1 MSLSVPAQSS
11 CPLNKTRSS
20 KTLPDLKR
28 LKLALGLFLGITTGL
43 CAQTSVTTQHNDIG
57 RTGANTSET
66 ILTPSNVNAS
76 TFGKLF
82 SQSVD
87 GYVYAQPLYLPG
99 VKMGTGT
106 AQAGTTHNVVFVA
119 TEHCSVYAFDADTNG
134 GANAS
139 PLWHITLLDAAHG
152 AASCAT
158 TVPNGDVDTGDIVPE
173 IGITGTPVIDPASQ
187 TIYVVGKTKE
197 NGSYVQ
203 RLHALDITSGN
214 EKFGGPVVLSG
225 SVAGTGNGSSGGTL
239 NWDALWENN
248 RAGLLFLNGIVYI
261 GFAAHGDNGP
271 WHGWLLAY
279 NATTLK
285 QTSAY
290 CASPNGTGAGMWMSG
305 SGLAADLVTAPYGRM
320 FVATGN
326 GSFDAKTPNTN
337 NMDYGDSHLRLD
349 LTGGVLTVKDSFT
362 PQNQASLNSA
372 DMDVAAG
379 GVLVLPDQSSGGHT
393 HLLLQLGKEGK
404 IYLVDRDSMTG
415 FNTPTD
421 KIVQE
426 VAGETGSG
434 LWGMPAY
441 WNGNVYIW
449 GHSDYLKAFSFAGGV
464 LSQTPTSTSTI
475 QANGGYS
482 PTPSV
487 SANGTTNGIVW
498 TIASDIN
505 PEILDAFDASNVA
518 THLYSSSTNSSRDN
532 PGGPVKFIVP
542 TVVNGKVYAGAQ
554 SKLSVFGLLGGS
566 TPVAATPVLSPAS
579 ETFTGSI
586 QVTMTDT
593 TAGSTIYY
601 TTDGSTPT
609 TASTPYTGAI
619 TVNTTETVTAI
630 ASASGYLQSAAASA
644 TYTLQTQTLAP
655 TFSPAAGSFTT
666 AQTVSL
672 LDGTPGSK
680 IYYTTDGSTPAPN
693 TGLTQPYTAR
703 ITVNATTTIK
713 AIAVASGLSNSPV
726 SSALYTITL
735 AGSGVNFSGGFA
747 AAASSMTFNGST
759 DLDDTRLQLTNGGTN
774 EAGSAFYNTPVNIQK
789 FTTDFTFQ
797 LSNAGADGITFTI
810 QGNGPTALGPYGGG
824 LGYGPD
830 TPGGTGGIP
839 NSVAIKFDTYSNDG
853 EGDDSTG
860 LYTGGASP
868 TLPSIDLTNTG
879 IDLHSDD
886 TMSVHLAYDGTTLTM
901 LITDPVANTTYTTS
915 WTVNIPTAVG
925 GSTAYVGFTGGT
937 GGETSSQKIG
947 SWTFVSTAGQTAAA
961 PVFNPVQGTYTGTQT
976 VTITDTTAGASI
988 YYTTDGTTPTT
999 SSTQYTGPIT
1009 VNASETINAIAV
1021 ALGYAQ
1027 SAVASSIYTIN
1038 PPAATTPSFSPV
1050 GGTYTSAQTVTIA
1063 DATSGASIYYT
1074 TDGTTPST
1082 SSTPY
1087 AGAITV
1093 KASETINA
1101 IAVAPGYTQ
1110 SPVASSIYTIN
1121 LSVAATPSISPVSG
1135 AYTSAQTVTIT
1146 DATSGASIYYTTDGT
1161 TPTTSSIQYTGA
1173 ITVTVSETINAI
1185 AVASGYSNSV
1195 VATVVYTFSTSDFS
1209 VSANSPS
1216 LTVQSG
1222 GQGADVITIAAK
1234 NGAFGSVVQLS
1245 CAVTGPAPIPTCA
1258 LSPVSVTPGSGS
1270 STSTLTIAA
1279 GVLAAF
1285 EPSKQPHS
1293 SGLLYAFCL
1302 PLTTLGITLIVGAK
1316 RERRRW
1322 VPSGLLVSIVLF
1334 LVACGSVASNNG
1346 GKQNS
1351 TNYTV
1356 TVTGASGTIQHATQ
1370 IVVTVQ

>member
-1 MSLSVPAQSS
+1 MNLSVPDESS
-11 CPLNKTRSS
+11 RPLNKTRSS
-20 KTLPDLKR
+20 KTLHDLIR
-28 LKLALGLFLGITTGL
+28 LKLILGLFLGIAAGL
-43 CAQTSVTTQHNDIG
+43 YAQTSVTTQHNDIG

-119 TEHCSVYAFDADTNG
+119 TEHDSVYAFDADTNG

-152 AASCAT
+152 AASGAT
-158 TVPNGDVDTGDIVPE
+158 TVPNGDVDSGDIAPE

-203 RLHALDITSGN
+203 RLHALDIPSGN

-225 SVAGTGNGSSGGTL
+225 SVSGTGNGSSGGTL
-239 NWDALWENN
+239 NWDALWENH
-248 RAGLLFLNGIVYI
+248 RPGLLLLNGIVYI

-271 WHGWLLAY
+271 WHGWVLAY

-290 CASPNGTGAGMWMSG
+290 CATPNGTGAGMWMSG

-326 GSFDAKTPNTN
+326 GSFDATTPNTN

-349 LTGGVLTVKDSFT
+349 LTGGVMKVQDSFT
-362 PQNQASLNSA
+362 PENQASLNSA
-372 DMDVAAG
+372 DMDVASG

-421 KIVQE
+421 KIVEE
-426 VAGETGSG
+426 VAGQVGG

-441 WNGNVYIW
+441 WNGSVYIW
-449 GHSDYLKAFSFAGGV
+449 GNSDYLKAFSFADGV
-464 LSQTPTSTSTI
+464 LSKTPTSTSTI
-475 QANGGYS
+475 KANGGYS

-498 TIASDIN
+498 TIASDTN
-505 PEILDAFDASNVA
+505 PETLDAFDASNVA

-532 PGGPVKFIVP
+532 PGGPVKFSVP

-566 TPVAATPVLSPAS
+566 TPVAASPVLSPGS

-619 TVNTTETVTAI
+619 TVNTTETITAI

-644 TYTLQTQTLAP
+644 AYTLQTQTLAP

-666 AQTVSL
+666 AQTVSI
-672 LDGTPGSK
+672 LDGTAGSK
-680 IYYTTDGSTPAPN
+680 IYYTLDGSTPAPN
-693 TGLTQPYTAR
+693 TGSTQQYTAP

-735 AGSGVNFSGGFA
+735 AGSGADFSGGFA
-747 AAASSMTFNGST
+747 TAASSMTFNGST
-759 DLDDTRLQLTNGGTN
+759 DLDDTRLQLTHGGTN

-868 TLPSIDLTNTG
+868 TVPSIDLTTTG

-915 WTVNIPTAVG
+915 WTVNIPAAVG

-947 SWTFVSTAGQTAAA
+947 SWTFASTAGQTAAA
-961 PVFNPVQGTYTGTQT
+961 PVFTPVQGTYTGTQT
-976 VTITDTTAGASI
+976 VTITDTTTGASI

-1038 PPAATTPSFSPV
+1038 PPAAATPSFSPV
-1050 GGTYTSAQTVTIA
+1050 GGTYTSVQTVTIT

-1074 TDGTTPST
+1074 TDGTTPTT

-1087 AGAITV
+1087 TGAITV
-1093 KASETINA
+1093 RASETINA

-1121 LSVAATPSISPVSG
+1121 LSAAATPSISPVSG
-1135 AYTSAQTVTIT
+1135 AYPSAQTVTIT

-1161 TPTTSSIQYTGA
+1161 TPTTSSIQYTGEF
-1173 ITVTVSETINAI
+1173 TVTVSETINAI
-1185 AVASGYSNSV
+1185 AVASGYSNSA
-1195 VATVVYTFSTSDFS
+1195 VATAVYTLPTSDFS

-1216 LTVQSG
+1216 LTLQSG

-1279 GVLAAF
+1279 GALAAF
-1285 EPSKQPHS
+1285 EPSKRPHY
-1293 SGLLYAFCL
+1293 SGLFYASCL

-1356 TVTGASGTIQHATQ
+1356 TVTGSSGTIQHAAQ